1 MMWAAYASLF
11 MGRREE
17 SEEGAKICVHVGE
30 RTERR
35 VEMSMVSNARRNFN
49 AVATRVDVILVV
61 LMKPGLAMKF
71 KLIVLDDAKE
81 I

>member
-49 AVATRVDVILVV
+49 AVATRVDVILVGFDEAGFSNEV
-61 LMKPGLAMKF
+61 
-71 KLIVLDDAKE
+71 
-81 I
+81 